1 MPVDH
6 GGQLTARGAA
16 APAPPTAATAPA
28 KAGTVPTQATT
39 AKATTAKAGTAR
51 AAVAVGEAKALRARY
66 DQATAALDPPLAI
79 VDEGAFDRNAADLTR
94 RAANRPIRVAT
105 KSLRCR
111 FLIERALACPGYQ
124 GVMCYSLP
132 EALWLHAMGTCDDL
146 LVAYPTVD
154 RQALRTLAAD
164 AQARQHIT
172 IMVDSTAQLDV
183 VDRAL
188 GEDHP
193 EIRVCLELDVSWRP
207 LARKPLVHIGTW
219 RSPVHE
225 PRQAAELAALIARR
239 PGFRLVGVMGYEG
252 QIAGLGD
259 APPGHPVRAQL
270 IRFIQ
275 ARSAGELRARRAEA
289 IRLIEAIT
297 SLEFVNGGGT
307 GSLES
312 TAADTSVTELTAGSG
327 LVGPTLFDA
336 YTRFTP
342 APALLF
348 ALPVVRRPGPA
359 IATLFAGGYVA
370 SGTGTADRL
379 PRPYLP
385 TGLSLTGVEG
395 AGEVQTPVRGAAA
408 ADLQPGDRVW
418 LRHAKAGELA
428 ERFGEYHVVHDDG
441 QVTTVPTYRGEG
453 QCFG

>member
-1 MPVDH
+1 MSVDQ
-6 GGQLTARGAA
+6 GGKLSARVATAPAITPAGAA
-16 APAPPTAATAPA
+16 AP
-28 KAGTVPTQATT
+28 
-39 AKATTAKAGTAR
+39 
-51 AAVAVGEAKALRARY
+51 EALRARY
-66 DQATAALDPPLAI
+66 DGATAALDPPLAI
-79 VDEGAFDRNAADLTR
+79 VDEAAFDRNAADLTR
-94 RAANRPIRVAT
+94 RAANHPIRVAT

-111 FLIERALACPGYQ
+111 YLIERALASPGYQ
-124 GVMCYSLP
+124 GVMCYSLA
-132 EALWLHAMGTCDDL
+132 EALWLHAMGTSDDL

-154 RQALRTLAAD
+154 RQGLRALAAN
-164 AQARQHIT
+164 ATARRQIT
-172 IMVDSTAQLDV
+172 IMADSAAHLDV

-188 GEDHP
+188 GDGHP

-207 LARKPLVHIGTW
+207 LARNPLVHIGTR

-225 PRQAAELAALIARR
+225 PRQAAALATVITSRK
-239 PGFRLVGVMGYEG
+239 GFRLVGVMGYEG
-252 QIAGLGD
+252 QIAGLPD

-275 ARSAGELRARRAEA
+275 ARSVRELSQRRTEA

-312 TAADTSVTELTAGSG
+312 TARDTSVTELTAGSG
-327 LVGPTLFDA
+327 LVGPTLFDG

-359 IATLFAGGYVA
+359 IATLFSGGYVA

-379 PRPYLP
+379 PQPYLP
-385 TGLSLTGVEG
+385 AGLSLTGVEG

-408 ADLQPGDRVW
+408 STLEPGDRVW

-428 ERFGEYHVVHDDG
+428 ERFRDYHVIHEDG
-441 QVTTVPTYRGEG
+441 QVTAVPTYRGEG